1 MTTDELLVKASSF
14 INAKYYSYFAK
25 YCDKYNINTP
35 LRLAHFLSQVN
46 HESGDMKYIEENLNY
61 SAKRLLQVFPK
72 HFKTLEE
79 AKKYEYKPEKI
90 ANKIYANRMGNGG
103 DEASGDGWRY
113 RGRGPI
119 QLTGKNNYILF
130 ANWVKNK
137 DIINNPDLI
146 LKDNDL
152 LVLTAFFYW
161 DYRKINNIII
171 DNANQY
177 EICKKVTRAI
187 NGGYNGLD
195 DRWQRFQK
203 IYNKINT

>member
-14 INAKYYSYFAK
+14 INAKYYPYFAK

-72 HFKTLEE
+72 YFKTIDG
-79 AKKYEYKPEKI
+79 ANKYAYKPEKI
-90 ANKIYANRMGNGG
+90 ANKIYTNRMGNGN
-103 DEASGDGWRY
+103 EASGDGWRY

-177 EICKKVTRAI
+177 EICKKVTRSI

>member
-1 MTTDELLVKASSF
+1 MQNIV
-14 INAKYYSYFAK
+14 INI
-25 YCDKYNINTP
+25 INTAF
-35 LRLAHFLSQVN
+35 RSFLSQ
-46 HESGDMKYIEENLNY
+46 EIYSGDMKYIEENLNY

-72 HFKTLEE
+72 YFKIIDGANEY
-79 AKKYEYKPEKI
+79 AYKPEKI
-90 ANKIYANRMGNGG
+90 ANKIYANRMGNGNG
-103 DEASGDGWRY
+103 ASGDGWRY

-177 EICKKVTRAI
+177 EICKKVTRSI
-187 NGGYNGLD
+187 NGGHNGLD

>member
-72 HFKTLEE
+72 YFKTLEE

-90 ANKIYANRMGNGG
+90 ANKIYANRMGNG

>member
-14 INAKYYSYFAK
+14 INAKYYPYFAK

-72 HFKTLEE
+72 YFKTINGANEY
-79 AKKYEYKPEKI
+79 AYKPEKI
-90 ANKIYANRMGNGG
+90 ANKIYTNRMGNGDG
-103 DEASGDGWRY
+103 GSGDGWRY

-177 EICKKVTRAI
+177 EICKKVTRSI

-195 DRWQRFQK
+195 NRWQRFQK

>member
-61 SAKRLLQVFPK
+61 SAKRLLQVFHK
-72 HFKTLEE
+72 YFKTLEE

-90 ANKIYANRMGNGG
+90 ANKIYANRMGNG
-103 DEASGDGWRY
+103 DEQSGDGYRY

>member
-46 HESGDMKYIEENLNY
+46 HESGNMKYIEENLNY

-72 HFKTLEE
+72 YFKTLEE

-90 ANKIYANRMGNGG
+90 ANKIYANRMCNG

-113 RGRGPI
+113 RGRGHI

-203 IYNKINT
+203 IYNKLNS

>member
-14 INAKYYSYFAK
+14 INAKYYPYFAK

-61 SAKRLLQVFPK
+61 SAKRLLQVFSK
-72 HFKTLEE
+72 YFKTLEE

-90 ANKIYANRMGNGG
+90 ANKIYANRMGNG
-103 DEASGDGWRY
+103 DEVSCDGWRY

-177 EICKKVTRAI
+177 EICKKVTRSI

>member
-35 LRLAHFLSQVN
+35 LRLAHFLSQAN

-90 ANKIYANRMGNGG
+90 ANKIYANRMGNG
-103 DEASGDGWRY
+103 DEASCDGWRY

>member
-14 INAKYYSYFAK
+14 INAKYYPYFAK

-72 HFKTLEE
+72 YFKTIDGANEY
-79 AKKYEYKPEKI
+79 AYKPEKI
-90 ANKIYANRMGNGG
+90 ANKIYTNRMGNGN
-103 DEASGDGWRY
+103 EASGDGWRY

-203 IYNKINT
+203 IYNKLNT

>member
-72 HFKTLEE
+72 YLKTLEE
-79 AKKYEYKPEKI
+79 SKKYEYKPEKI
-90 ANKIYANRMGNGG
+90 ANKIYANRMGNG

-161 DYRKINNIII
+161 GYRKINNIII

-203 IYNKINT
+203 IYNKLKS

>member
-14 INAKYYSYFAK
+14 INAKYYPYFAK

-72 HFKTLEE
+72 YFKTIDGANEY
-79 AKKYEYKPEKI
+79 AYKPEKI
-90 ANKIYANRMGNGG
+90 ANKIYANRMGNGDG
-103 DEASGDGWRY
+103 GSGDGWRY

-177 EICKKVTRAI
+177 EICKKVTRSI

>member
-46 HESGDMKYIEENLNY
+46 HESGNMKYIEENLNY

-72 HFKTLEE
+72 YFKTLEE

-90 ANKIYANRMGNGG
+90 ANKIYANRMCNG

-113 RGRGPI
+113 RGRGHI

-195 DRWQRFQK
+195 DRWQRFKK
-203 IYNKINT
+203 IYNKLNS

>member
-46 HESGDMKYIEENLNY
+46 HESGNMKYIEENLNY

-72 HFKTLEE
+72 YFKTLEE

-90 ANKIYANRMGNGG
+90 ANKIYANRMCNG

-203 IYNKINT
+203 IYNKINI

>member
-46 HESGDMKYIEENLNY
+46 HESGNMKYIEENLNY

-72 HFKTLEE
+72 YFKTLEE

-90 ANKIYANRMGNGG
+90 ANKIYANRMCNG

-113 RGRGPI
+113 RGRGHI

-203 IYNKINT
+203 IYNKINI

>member
-72 HFKTLEE
+72 YFKNIYE

-90 ANKIYANRMGNGG
+90 ANKIYANRMGNG
-103 DEASGDGWRY
+103 DEASADGWRY

>member
-72 HFKTLEE
+72 YFKTLEE
-79 AKKYEYKPEKI
+79 AKKYEYKHEKI
-90 ANKIYANRMGNGG
+90 ANKIYANRMGNG
-103 DEASGDGWRY
+103 DEQSGDGYRY

>member
-72 HFKTLEE
+72 YFKTLQE

-90 ANKIYANRMGNGG
+90 ANKIYANRMGNG
-103 DEASGDGWRY
+103 EASGDGWRY

-203 IYNKINT
+203 IYNKLKS

>member
-72 HFKTLEE
+72 YFKTLQE

-90 ANKIYANRMGNGG
+90 ANKIYANRMGN

-130 ANWVKNK
+130 ANWVKNR

>member
-14 INAKYYSYFAK
+14 INTKYYSYFAK

-72 HFKTLEE
+72 YFKRLEE

-90 ANKIYANRMGNGG
+90 ANKIYANRMGNG
-103 DEASGDGWRY
+103 DEANGDGWRY